1 MSTPAQAH
9 VAELST
15 SPGLELSVAVIS
27 RDPTVLQTGDEIR
40 LCIEPGG
47 FVEVRGFADSK
58 ALRRQL
64 ATALAAS
71 VLLEGRLVLIID
83 WLPGL
88 HWRVR
93 ASQQFADLLPSVT
106 VDAIWNAVNPHLT
119 RWLDEPADAEV
130 FVLSREWGECA
141 LVPSVYRCETEQVA
155 FAFRC
160 HWATRAGGW
169 A

>member
-1 MSTPAQAH
+1 M
-9 VAELST
+9 
-15 SPGLELSVAVIS
+15 AVVS
-27 RDPTVLQTGDEIR
+27 RDPAVLQTEDEIR
-40 LCIEPGG
+40 LRVEPGG
-47 FVEVRGFADSK
+47 FVEVRGDADSK

-71 VLLEGRLVLIID
+71 VLLEGRLVLITD

-88 HWRVR
+88 HWRVC

-106 VDAIWNAVNPHLT
+106 VDAIWNAVDPNLT

-141 LVPSVYRCETEQVA
+141 LVPSVYRCVAEQVA
-155 FAFRC
+155 FVFRC
-160 HWATRAGGW
+160 HWAMRAGSW
-169 A
+169 AHGTNCEH